1 MSDLL
6 SNLKNQKTKG
16 KEKIVN
22 NIMELILFNSY
33 IFFLFYFPLS

>member
-22 NIMELILFNSY
+22 KDYYIQLNNI
-33 IFFLFYFPLS
+33 